1 MRAACRIGRVAPMTP
16 NPNAELMRQAVL
28 GLVYVLSVI
37 ALLVGTMDLLPA
49 A

>member
-1 MRAACRIGRVAPMTP
+1 MCGAPAIGRVAPMSP
-16 NPNAELMRQAVL
+16 NPNADLLRQAFF

>member
-1 MRAACRIGRVAPMTP
+1 MCSVPPIGRVAAMTP
-16 NPNAELMRQAVL
+16 NPNTDLMRQAVF

>member
-1 MRAACRIGRVAPMTP
+1 MCSGPAIGTVVAMTP
-16 NPNAELMRQAVL
+16 NPNAELMRQAIF

-49 A
+49 T

>member
-1 MRAACRIGRVAPMTP
+1 MCAAPAIGRVAPMPP
-16 NPNAELMRQAVL
+16 NPNAELLRQAVF

-37 ALLVGTMDLLPA
+37 ALIVGTMDLLPA

>member
-1 MRAACRIGRVAPMTP
+1 MS
-16 NPNAELMRQAVL
+16 PNAALMRQAL
-28 GLVYVLSVI
+28 FGLVYVLSVI

>member
-1 MRAACRIGRVAPMTP
+1 MCAARPIGTVTLMTP
-16 NPNAELMRQAVL
+16 NPNVDLMRQAVF
-28 GLVYVLSVI
+28 GLLYVLSVI